1 MADEVVAGVDVGSS
15 GARAVAITR
24 EGAVVASA
32 ASSHPM
38 RDLPLGEVDAAVLL
52 RSAVDAVAGLGVH
65 PQAIGIGGQG
75 PTTVASTGERA
86 LSFRHPAGTE
96 GGMAGQEEGQAEALR
111 DLISGPFEPRQLW
124 DWLAARMGGR
134 SDLQSVWPGSQP
146 HAGFGDPVPV
156 GTPFGLT
163 PEGPLPAGIPVVPG
177 CNDAFMT
184 AWASGVDTPGKAF
197 DPGGTTGGL
206 GVAVAAAEHP
216 EVAAFGMAA
225 HVAGV
230 AIVGGPVAA
239 HGAMMSWWSEV
250 TGRSVPDLIAEAE
263 DVPPGAHGVLV
274 LPFFEG
280 ERAPRWNPDL
290 RAEVLGLHLDH
301 GRPVV
306 TRALLES
313 AAYGLAHIARTLAAR
328 GVGLDRVVC
337 SGGPARSRLWT
348 AIKADVLE
356 VPVDIPDCDQM
367 AAYGAALVAGSGA
380 GWWPRPGEGTAGDW
394 PTPVMTVIDPHPLD
408 VYRKNVDRFIAFGDE
423 AERRTT

>member
-24 EGAVVASA
+24 DGVVVASA
-32 ASSHPM
+32 AASHPM

-111 DLISGPFEPRQLW
+111 DLVSGPFEPRQLW
-124 DWLAARMGGR
+124 DWLAARIGGR
-134 SDLQSVWPGSQP
+134 SDLQSVWPGSKP
-146 HAGFGDPVPV
+146 HPGFGDPVPV

-163 PEGPLPAGIPVVPG
+163 SAGQLPAGIPVIPG

-184 AWASGVDTPGKAF
+184 AWASGIDTPGKAF

-206 GVAVAAAEHP
+206 GVAAAVAEHP
-216 EVAAFGMAA
+216 GMAAFGMAG
-225 HVAGV
+225 HVPGV
-230 AIVGGPVAA
+230 VIVGGPVAA

-263 DVPPGAHGVLV
+263 EVPPGAHGVLV

-313 AAYGLAHIARTLAAR
+313 AAYGLAHIARTLAAQ

-367 AAYGAALVAGSGA
+367 AAYGAALVAGAGA

-408 VYRKNVDRFIAFGDE
+408 VYRKNVDRFIALGDE